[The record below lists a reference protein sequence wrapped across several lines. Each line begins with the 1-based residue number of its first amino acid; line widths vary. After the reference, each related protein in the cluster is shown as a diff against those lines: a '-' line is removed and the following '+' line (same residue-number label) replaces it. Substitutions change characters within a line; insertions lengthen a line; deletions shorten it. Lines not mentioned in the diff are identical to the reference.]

1 MCYKVPPP
9 TSLFSRFTVRV
20 IVAMNTLYL
29 RRRAASQDLHSFLL
43 NRLPGYI
50 AVVLF
55 SLTNQIFIRSEIDQS
70 GIGVREIVYF
80 ID

>member
-1 MCYKVPPP
+1 MYYEVPPP
-9 TSLFSRFTVRV
+9 TSLFSRFAVRV

-29 RRRAASQDLHSFLL
+29 RRAASQDLHSFLL